1 MREIDRTKFDFE
13 KEDVYPERDTSLP
26 SWKTV
31 AEQLAKRE
39 GTDKVISGQHAHAI
53 YQRAIKKLRLKIQ
66 KDPLVQEYLMT
77 TKAWKGKEI

>member
-1 MREIDRTKFDFE
+1 MLFE
-13 KEDVYPERDTSLP
+13 KEDVYPQRDTSLP

-39 GTDKVISGQHAHAI
+39 GTDKVISANHAHEY
-53 YQRAIKKLRLKIQ
+53 YQRAIRKLRSKLS

-77 TKAWKGKEI
+77 TKAWKGNENG